1 MQRNQ
6 PLSYAQAQDVYQT
19 CHNLHKL
26 LIISS
31 PLSFRMD
38 YESAGVFYVWMLQE
52 LKSTYVVCLLL
63 SINIYPDA

>member
-6 PLSYAQAQDVYQT
+6 PLSYAQAQHVYQT

-38 YESAGVFYVWMLQE
+38 YESAGVFYV
-52 LKSTYVVCLLL
+52 
-63 SINIYPDA
+63 